1 MSSSLTPEQ
10 VAEIALREKA
20 EMEAQIKYLQAQLK
34 QFMDEKRRSLRN
46 SRSPPEEGGRFIPK
60 GEGSHPNGSSSGE
73 EEEEERPYRTRGNN
87 NLDFRVDIPEF
98 CLLYTSDAA
107 DE

>member
-10 VAEIALREKA
+10 VPENALREKA
-20 EMEAQIKYLQAQLK
+20 EMEAQLKYLQAQLK
-34 QFMDEKRRSLRN
+34 QLMDEKRRNLRN
-46 SRSPPEEGGRFIPK
+46 SRSPTDHGERSAPE
-60 GEGSHPNGSSSGE
+60 GEGSHPHGSSSG

-98 CLLYTSDAA
+98 
-107 DE
+107 